1 MAPAR
6 ASASGRV
13 AHCPSCFSHH
23 RGHLLLPPF
32 LPPFSSRVW
41 FWRLDGLLARF
52 SDPLFHQRDPPSV
65 LPPSLLVRKS
75 RPLSSAGPRCSET
88 SHNGVTWPLLS
99 RAHTPGH
106 TLSPILLPYPPRSA
120 LLPSPPVSPRPCSCC
135 IMHAPPSSTR

>member
-52 SDPLFHQRDPPSV
+52 SDPLFHQRDPPRPSSLSPRSKIPSTILRWTPV
-65 LPPSLLVRKS
+65 QRNFAQWRNLAITIACPYSRSYPIAYTSPLPAEV
-75 RPLSSAGPRCSET
+75 SSP
-88 SHNGVTWPLLS
+88 
-99 RAHTPGH
+99 
-106 TLSPILLPYPPRSA
+106 TLSPCFSSSVLVLHYACASLL
-120 LLPSPPVSPRPCSCC
+120 
-135 IMHAPPSSTR
+135 H